1 MIDKFIRKIES
12 LTKEQISAC
21 LLVVLLAGF
30 SLGFGFGVGVEHS
43 IEKKCGA
50 NRMVDD
56 DWNIVKKVDT
66 NLRRMKKVCRFKIIG

>member
-30 SLGFGFGVGVEHS
+30 SLGFGFGKGIEYS
-43 IEKKCGA
+43 IE
-50 NRMVDD
+50 D
-56 DWNIVKKVDT
+56 
-66 NLRRMKKVCRFKIIG
+66 RRSAIQPASDNYKLDLIYQTELKENEKD

>member
-30 SLGFGFGVGVEHS
+30 SLGFGKGVENS
-43 IEKKCGA
+43 IVTNQQMELKEK
-50 NRMVDD
+50 
-56 DWNIVKKVDT
+56 
-66 NLRRMKKVCRFKIIG
+66 

>member
-43 IEKKCGA
+43 IEKKCDT
-50 NRMVDD
+50 NRIVDD
-56 DWNIVKKVDT
+56 NYKLDLIYQTELKENEKD
-66 NLRRMKKVCRFKIIG
+66 

>member
-56 DWNIVKKVDT
+56 DYKLDLIYQT
-66 NLRRMKKVCRFKIIG
+66 ELRENERD